1 VPTIGGVNSVLT
13 MTQGAETP
21 ILPGPRDQRV
31 LEVRP
36 DVLSY
41 SSDVLERDLDV
52 VGPVEMVL
60 YAASSAKD
68 TDWIVRLSDVYP
80 DGRAIFMTEGIIRAR
95 YRGGVDGDT
104 VELLEPGEV
113 AEYRI
118 RCYPT
123 ANVFERGHRLRL
135 DVTSSSFPRFSRNL
149 NTGEDVGTGTR
160 MGVAHQTVLHTD
172 RYPSHVVL
180 PVVAR

>member
-1 VPTIGGVNSVLT
+1 
-13 MTQGAETP
+13 
-21 ILPGPRDQRV
+21 
-31 LEVRP
+31 
-36 DVLSY
+36 
-41 SSDVLERDLDV
+41 V

-118 RCYPT
+118 RLYPT
-123 ANVFERGHRLRL
+123 ANVFARGHRLRL

-160 MGVAHQTVLHTD
+160 MEVAHQSVLHTD

-180 PVVAR
+180 PVIPA